1 MGDLVLP
8 VPVRKPMPRP
18 SARQSVIVIAWS
30 SLLVLGAGFTSAV
43 AAGASAQTPTSSA
56 NALGG
61 PLSVGTPA
69 VVPPGA
75 ADVGAASP
83 KASLR
88 VEIALKLRDPAVLD
102 QFMTAL
108 SDPASQLYHHYLA
121 KGQFDRRFGPTAQR
135 SPRSARNY
143 ATLA

>member
-1 MGDLVLP
+1 MFV
-8 VPVRKPMPRP
+8 
-18 SARQSVIVIAWS
+18 
-30 SLLVLGAGFTSAV
+30 
-43 AAGASAQTPTSSA
+43 
-56 NALGG
+56 
-61 PLSVGTPA
+61 
-69 VVPPGA
+69 
-75 ADVGAASP
+75 AASP

-121 KGQFDRRFGPTAQR
+121 KGQFDRRFGPTTATVAKVGGF
-135 SPRSARNY
+135 S